1 MFILQSGKDSSQDI
15 TSWVKL
21 DGMESDLVKDFD
33 ANLSGLGL
41 ELGANAYNMSEVLN
55 LPIFKQESLLG
66 SNQGL
71 PPLQYMLCAP
81 TSPATKVYEETLTY
95 LNQGQSYEIKLKKIR
110 EISYLEPSKLVKSQI
125 RVVFHDRRLQ
135 YTEYQQF
142 ESWKSNRPGDRLLNI
157 DVPMSVGVLHPQENS
172 AQLNLVEFVWD
183 IDKEASVCIQVRQID
198 YIYDFLVCTAVYCN

>member
-1 MFILQSGKDSSQDI
+1 M
-15 TSWVKL
+15 TTWVKL

-33 ANLSGLGL
+33 TNLSGLGL

-55 LPIFKQESLLG
+55 LPIFKQESQN
-66 SNQGL
+66 SINHGL

-110 EISYLEPSKLVKSQI
+110 DFPDMDSSKLVKSQI

-157 DVPMSVGVLHPQENS
+157 DVPMSVGVLQPQEHS
-172 AQLNLVEFVWD
+172 KQLNLVEFLWD
-183 IDKEASVCIQVRQID
+183 IDKEASVSIQVSVI
-198 YIYDFLVCTAVYCN
+198 

>member
-1 MFILQSGKDSSQDI
+1 MS
-15 TSWVKL
+15 TWVKL

-55 LPIFKQESLLG
+55 LPIFKQEDHSL

-110 EISYLEPSKLVKSQI
+110 DFPDMENSKLFKSQI

-157 DVPMSVGVLHPQENS
+157 DVPMSVGVLQPQEHCKH
-172 AQLNLVEFVWD
+172 LNLVEFLWD
-183 IDKEASVCIQVRQID
+183 IDKEASVCIQVCYKIKTPV
-198 YIYDFLVCTAVYCN
+198 LVLLFAI

>member
-1 MFILQSGKDSSQDI
+1 MV
-15 TSWVKL
+15 SWVKL

-55 LPIFKQESLLG
+55 LPIFKQEGLVGAS
-66 SNQGL
+66 QGL

-95 LNQGQSYEIKLKKIR
+95 LNQGQSYEIKLKKLRDINDML
-110 EISYLEPSKLVKSQI
+110 SSKLVKSQV

-157 DVPMSVGVLHPQENS
+157 DIPMSVGVHQPQENS
-172 AQLNLVEFVWD
+172 KQLNLVEFVWHVE
-183 IDKEASVCIQVRQID
+183 KEASVWIQVRV
-198 YIYDFLVCTAVYCN
+198 FLLKGHAFVMTLTRPLIFVADIESFPQL